1 MRRPVEG
8 LQQGEPSQTADDN
21 EEGLYLLDFNIT
33 NMELSPAFI
42 QYFYATK
49 SEDFQTSISIFFRSI
64 FDAKPACSTVTEYTV
79 GGRYHTIHHRP
90 YWIAY

>member
-49 SEDFQTSISIFFRSI
+49 SEDFQTSISFFFGQSLM
-64 FDAKPACSTVTEYTV
+64 PSLHVL
-79 GGRYHTIHHRP
+79 P
-90 YWIAY
+90 